1 MGPLARYRTAHDLPT
16 RLPVFPLAG
25 ALLLPRTRLPL
36 NIFEPRYLAMVSD
49 AMSGGRIIGMVQ
61 PAVDPAHNVPVANAP
76 VAEPESGAAAD
87 DRPPIQTIGC
97 AGRITSYT
105 ETSDDR
111 FLIVLTGIA
120 RFQVVAET
128 DGPGPYREVEADFA
142 PFLDD
147 LRPGLGEADVDRR
160 VLIETLRSYLGAR
173 QLVADWSEIEAASTE
188 SLVNSLSVLSP
199 YPADDKQALL
209 EAADL
214 KARADMLIALTEMA
228 LARGDGTDRSR
239 LQ

>member
-36 NIFEPRYLAMVSD
+36 NIFEPRYLAMVGD
-49 AMSGGRIIGMVQ
+49 AMSGARIIGMVQ
-61 PAVDPAHNVPVANAP
+61 PAVDPASNAP
-76 VAEPESGAAAD
+76 GAEPEFGAAAN

-120 RFQVVAET
+120 RFQVVVET
-128 DGPGPYREVEADFA
+128 DTPGPYREVEADFA

-160 VLIETLRSYLGAR
+160 VLIETLRSYLDAR

-199 YPADDKQALL
+199 YPANDKQALL

-228 LARGDGTDRSR
+228 LARGVGTDRSR

>member
-1 MGPLARYRTAHDLPT
+1 MDPFARYRTAHDLPT

-36 NIFEPRYLAMVSD
+36 NIFEPRYLAMVGD
-49 AMSGGRIIGMVQ
+49 AMSGARIIGMVQ
-61 PAVDPAHNVPVANAP
+61 PAVDPAPNAP
-76 VAEPESGAAAD
+76 GAAPDSGAAVD

-128 DGPGPYREVEADFA
+128 ESPGPYREVEADFA

-160 VLIETLRSYLGAR
+160 VLIETLRSYLDAR